1 LTFFRFNPCSL
12 FILAIRTIHYVS
24 VCMCKY
30 VKKKM
35 CVAVS
40 RQAQPSFFR
49 YYPVCFFFV
58 CVCVCAHRCLC
69 SKLMWEGQR
78 TTIDDWVFSFYYI
91 GSGDQTQV
99 ARFVD
104 KYLYSLSH
112 VDDPGITFRVGF
124 HLPCCWVRVSFAS
137 APTLCTPG

>member
-1 LTFFRFNPCSL
+1 
-12 FILAIRTIHYVS
+12 
-24 VCMCKY
+24 M
-30 VKKKM
+30 
-35 CVAVS
+35 VAPDCCLWGAVTKTNRES
-40 RQAQPSFFR
+40 
-49 YYPVCFFFV
+49 FFFV

-124 HLPCCWVRVSFAS
+124 HLPCC
-137 APTLCTPG
+137 